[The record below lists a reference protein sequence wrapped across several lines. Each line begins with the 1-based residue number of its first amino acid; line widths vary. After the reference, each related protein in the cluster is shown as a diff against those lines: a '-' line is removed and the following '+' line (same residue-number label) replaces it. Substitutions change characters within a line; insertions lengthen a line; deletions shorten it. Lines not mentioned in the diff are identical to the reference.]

1 MKIFVLEENGLG
13 FISAHATI
21 ESAKKHLSE
30 ITEFYKLSDEMVKKL
45 YTINDAYLY
54 GNDFDYE

>member
-1 MKIFVLEENGLG
+1 MKIFILEEQGLG

-30 ITEFYKLSDEMVKKL
+30 ITEFYKLSDEKVKDM
-45 YTINDAYLY
+45 YRIDEAYLY
-54 GNDFDYE
+54 GNDFDFE

>member
-13 FISAHATI
+13 FISAHATM

-30 ITEFYKLSDEMVKKL
+30 ITEFYKLSDEMVRKL
-45 YTINDAYLY
+45 YAINEAYLY
-54 GNDFDYE
+54 DNDYE